1 MLGELVTETGA
12 KRAEYG
18 RRSKAYDEESFEK
31 PLREARETEGWV
43 VQRENKSSF
52 RMRRAKRFDEVLEN
66 RFWNTLYR
74 FGYAELNSGRRFRIA
89 VGKGGEA
96 TEKQIDVF
104 AKDDETVVVA
114 ECKACESPT
123 KRSLLKDLNEF
134 AGLMKPI
141 ADAVRRH
148 YGEGF
153 KPKFIWCFVTDNVRW
168 SNEDLKRAQEHNI
181 KVIREL
187 ELLYFEEFSR
197 KIGAAARYQFH
208 AEYLEDQQ
216 VQG

>member
-18 RRSKAYDEESFEK
+18 RRSKVYDEESFEK
-31 PLREARETEGWV
+31 PLREAREADGWV

-66 RFWNTLYR
+66 RFWNILYR
-74 FGYAELNSGRRFRIA
+74 FGYAQINAGRQFRIV

-114 ECKACESPT
+114 ECKACITPT

-134 AGLMKPI
+134 AG
-141 ADAVRRH
+141 
-148 YGEGF
+148 
-153 KPKFIWCFVTDNVRW
+153 
-168 SNEDLKRAQEHNI
+168 
-181 KVIREL
+181 
-187 ELLYFEEFSR
+187 
-197 KIGAAARYQFH
+197 
-208 AEYLEDQQ
+208 
-216 VQG
+216 